1 MTTTKALMTGQD
13 QIRCEE
19 VISHLFE
26 YLDGEID
33 AEKRRQ
39 IDRHLEECRG
49 CFSRAEFEKEL
60 KKKVKQ
66 LGRQEPPRSLQRRL
80 KALIDQF

>member
-1 MTTTKALMTGQD
+1 MTRLDPIGCQ
-13 QIRCEE
+13 E
-19 VISHLFE
+19 VIGHLLE

-33 AEKRRQ
+33 AEKRGQ
-39 IDRHLEECRG
+39 VERHLQECRG

-60 KKKVKQ
+60 RKKVQQ
-66 LGRQEPPRSLQRRL
+66 LGTQKPPRSLQRRL

>member
-1 MTTTKALMTGQD
+1 MTSTKALMTRLD
-13 QIRCEE
+13 PIRCEE
-19 VISHLFE
+19 VISHLLE

-39 IDRHLEECRG
+39 IDRHLKECRG

-66 LGRQEPPRSLQRRL
+66 LGRQKPPRSLQRRL

>member
-1 MTTTKALMTGQD
+1 M
-13 QIRCEE
+13 RCEE
-19 VISHLFE
+19 VISHLLE

-33 AEKRRQ
+33 AAKRRE

-60 KKKVKQ
+60 RAKVKQ
-66 LGRQEPPRSLQRRL
+66 LGTQKPPRSLQRRL

>member
-1 MTTTKALMTGQD
+1 MTTKKAPMTSLD
-13 QIRCEE
+13 PIRCEE
-19 VISHLFE
+19 VISHLLE

-39 IDRHLEECRG
+39 IDRHLQECRG

-66 LGRQEPPRSLQRRL
+66 LGRQKPPRSLQRRL

>member
-1 MTTTKALMTGQD
+1 MTNAD

-19 VISHLFE
+19 VIDHLLE

-33 AEKRRQ
+33 ADKRRQ

-49 CFSRAEFEKEL
+49 CFSRAEFEKAL
-60 KKKVKQ
+60 RRKVQ
-66 LGRQEPPRSLQRRL
+66 ELGRQEPPRSLRRRL
-80 KALIDQF
+80 KELIDQF

>member
-1 MTTTKALMTGQD
+1 MSSPD

-19 VISHLFE
+19 VISHLLD

-33 AEKRRQ
+33 DEKRRQ
-39 IDRHLEECRG
+39 IDRHLQDCRG
-49 CFSRAEFEKEL
+49 CFSRAEFEREL
-60 KKKVKQ
+60 KRRIKQ
-66 LGRQEPPRSLQRRL
+66 LGTQKPPRSLQRRV

>member
-1 MTTTKALMTGQD
+1 MTRSD
-13 QIRCEE
+13 PIRCEE
-19 VISHLFE
+19 VISHLLE

-39 IDRHLEECRG
+39 IDRHLQECRG

-60 KKKVKQ
+60 RKKVQQ
-66 LGRQEPPRSLQRRL
+66 LGRQKPPRSLQRRL